1 MKTTARSRLRAA
13 APALAVLILTGA
25 LVLAGAA
32 AAITLAVLAASA
44 LVLLAAALLRPAGA
58 PALDPERLGEE
69 LEEQRQLA
77 ARLRRER
84 AELERD
90 AESRLIALQA
100 TNRALQR
107 EVNDRR
113 LAEEQA
119 LEASRTKSAFLANVS
134 HELRT
139 PLNAIIGLTEL
150 LTEEAVQRG
159 EGPQHLQDQRDV
171 LASAQHLLTII
182 DDVLDLTRIEAG
194 KLEVQLEIFQ
204 VSELIESLGDAAL
217 PLARKGNNT
226 IKLKYGRDLGYIK
239 TDRTKLR
246 RLLFNLLS
254 NACKF
259 TKDGRIEL
267 RVDPVVQGDR
277 RYFCFSVT
285 DTGIG
290 IGHETMER
298 LFKPFS
304 QADDSSTRSY
314 GGLGLGL
321 ALAKHYA
328 ELLGGEINLDS
339 RIGEGSV
346 FRVQI
351 PVEPADPRESG
362 HILVSM
368 Y

>member
-1 MKTTARSRLRAA
+1 MKTTARSRLLAA
-13 APALAVLILTGA
+13 APAIAVLIVSAALMLAGVDGRLQLAVLCVAAVG
-25 LVLAGAA
+25 LVIAA
-32 AAITLAVLAASA
+32 
-44 LVLLAAALLRPAGA
+44 LRPAA
-58 PALDPERLGEE
+58 PLDADPERLRAE
-69 LEEQRQLA
+69 LEEKRQLA
-77 ARLRRER
+77 STLRKER
-84 AELERD
+84 TELERD
-90 AESRLIALQA
+90 AESRMIALQA

-119 LEASRTKSAFLANVS
+119 LEASRTKSAFLANIS

-150 LTEEAVQRG
+150 LSEDAAQRG
-159 EGPQHLQDQRDV
+159 ESPQHQQDQRDV
-171 LASAQHLLTII
+171 LAAAQHLLTII
-182 DDVLDLTRIEAG
+182 DDVLDLTKIEAG
-194 KLEVQLEIFQ
+194 KLEVQLEIFP
-204 VSELIESLGDAAL
+204 VIELIESLGGDAL

-226 IKLKYGRDLGYIK
+226 IKLKYGRELGYIK

-267 RVDPVVQGDR
+267 RVDPVVQDER
-277 RYFCFSVT
+277 RYFCFSIS

-290 IGHETMER
+290 IGHETKER

-304 QADDSSTRSY
+304 QADDSSTRPY

-328 ELLGGEINLDS
+328 ELLGGEITLDS
-339 RIGEGSV
+339 KIGEGSV
-346 FRVQI
+346 FRVQV
-351 PVEPADPRESG
+351 PVEPADPRQSG